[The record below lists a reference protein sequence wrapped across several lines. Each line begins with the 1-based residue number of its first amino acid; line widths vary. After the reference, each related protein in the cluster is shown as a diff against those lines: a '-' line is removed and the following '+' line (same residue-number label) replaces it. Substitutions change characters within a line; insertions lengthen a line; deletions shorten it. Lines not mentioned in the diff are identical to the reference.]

1 MTTITDETALWS
13 RARSGDGRAF
23 AALFDAHRDRAF
35 RHALRLVA
43 SAHDAEDVVAAA
55 FLELWRKRDGVPIV
69 DGSVLPWLL
78 VTITNLAR
86 NSGRG
91 LRRYRAAIDR
101 LPRSHDRA
109 DPAETAEE
117 RIAREQLLGAVRALG
132 EPDAALLLL
141 TAIEGFTPTEA
152 AAAVG
157 ISPGAA
163 RVRLHRSRKR
173 LRGRLGT
180 PLDLLDPIDPADAA
194 DPTLQEGA
202 AR

>member
-1 MTTITDETALWS
+1 MMTSIADETALWS

-55 FLELWRKRDGVPIV
+55 FFELWRKREGVPIV

-78 VTITNLAR
+78 ATTTNLAR

-101 LPRSHDRA
+101 LPRSQDLA

-117 RIAREQLLGAVRALG
+117 RIAREELLTAVRALG
-132 EPDAALLLL
+132 EPDATLVLL
-141 TAIEGFTPTEA
+141 TSLEGLTPAEA
-152 AAAVG
+152 AAALG
-157 ISPGAA
+157 LSPGAA
-163 RVRLHRSRKR
+163 RVRLHRARKR
-173 LRGRLGT
+173 LQARLT
-180 PLDLLDPIDPADAA
+180 PSSPLLDTP
-194 DPTLQEGA
+194 LQEGA